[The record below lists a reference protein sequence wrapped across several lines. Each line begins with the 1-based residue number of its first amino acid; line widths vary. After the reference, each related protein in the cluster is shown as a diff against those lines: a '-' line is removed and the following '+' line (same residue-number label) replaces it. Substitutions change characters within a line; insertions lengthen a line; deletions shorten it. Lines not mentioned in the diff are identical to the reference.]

1 MTVHF
6 FMHTKSKR
14 AEALALVDSGA
25 TENFMN
31 LDYTRHLRLPI
42 QRLMSPRK
50 LYNVDGT
57 SNQSGD
63 LLYYTDLSV
72 QTGDKRINL
81 RFFLSNL
88 GENKAIL
95 GYPWFAAMQPK
106 IDWRR
111 GWIDHSQLP
120 IIFQMPDAARA
131 RFSPR
136 TINIPREPHILRIGR
151 LHIRTTTPTFQIPPQ
166 YRAYERV
173 FSEEASHEFPPSRP
187 WDHAID
193 LKPGAPAALPGKL
206 IPLCQAELQELW
218 KFVKEHLI
226 QGTIRPSKSPFKSRF
241 FFIKKKDSRLRP
253 IQDYR
258 PVNQWTIR
266 NAYPLPLIPELID

>member
-6 FMHTKSKR
+6 LAHTKSKR

-31 LDYTRHLRLPI
+31 LDYARYLRLPI
-42 QRLMSPRK
+42 QRLTTPRK
-50 LYNVDGT
+50 LYNMDGT
-57 SNQSGD
+57 SNQSSN
-63 LLYYTDLSV
+63 LLYYIDLSV
-72 QTGDKRINL
+72 QTGSKRINL

-95 GYPWFAAMQPK
+95 GYPWFAAMQPQ

-120 IIFQMPDAARA
+120 IIFRTPDTTKA
-131 RFSPR
+131 RFLPR
-136 TINIPREPHILRIGR
+136 MTNVPRESSTLQIGR
-151 LHIRTTTPTFQIPPQ
+151 LHIRTADPNPKIPLQ
-166 YRAYERV
+166 YRAFERV

-193 LKPGAPAALPGKL
+193 LKPGAPVALPGKL
-206 IPLCQAELQELW
+206 IPLCQTELGVLR
-218 KFVKEHLI
+218 KFVKEHLTR
-226 QGTIRPSKSPFKSRF
+226 GMIRPSKSPYKSRF
-241 FFIKKKDSRLRP
+241 FFIKKKDGTLHAV
-253 IQDYR
+253 QDYR
-258 PVNQWTIR
+258 LVNQWTIR
-266 NAYPLPLIPELID
+266 NTYPLPLIPELID